1 MAGADSRSA
10 LIRPLARQAVGN
22 DESGSAGCED
32 LQPFPATTERAIGV
46 GYRLHGDEALGSR
59 RGVDDQVLQPW
70 TCLDRQA

>member
-1 MAGADSRSA
+1 MANQG
-10 LIRPLARQAVGN
+10 LP
-22 DESGSAGCED
+22 GCED